1 MGSGDIMMVFQEGM
15 LVLLKIAGPI
25 LLASIIVGLIVA
37 IFQAATQ
44 IHEQTLTFV
53 PKLAIIG
60 IILLLSGGWM
70 MRLMVEYVQ
79 MLFNMIASL

>member
-70 MRLMVEYVQ
+70 MRMMVEYVQ

>member
-70 MRLMVEYVQ
+70 RRLMVEYVQ

>member
-15 LVLLKIAGPI
+15 MVLLKIAGPI

-70 MRLMVEYVQ
+70 MRMMVEYVQ

>member
-15 LVLLKIAGPI
+15 MVLLKIAGPI
-25 LLASIIVGLIVA
+25 LLASIVVGLMVA

-70 MRLMVEYVQ
+70 MRMMVEYVQ